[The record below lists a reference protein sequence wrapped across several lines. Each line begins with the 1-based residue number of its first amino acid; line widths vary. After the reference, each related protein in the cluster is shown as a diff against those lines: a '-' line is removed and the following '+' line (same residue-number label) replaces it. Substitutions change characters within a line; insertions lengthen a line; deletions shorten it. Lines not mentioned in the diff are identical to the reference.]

1 MTEIIDYPGMDD
13 LIDAARM
20 DGMSEYRIIW

>member
-1 MTEIIDYPGMDD
+1 MTVIIDYPGMNH